1 MRITYDVEGDAAYIY
16 LTDTVTEPETV
27 RVDDDIN
34 LDFDAGGR
42 LVGSEVLAAS
52 ERLDLSHLES
62 LVETFQSRPVSWHR
76 LKNELLRRKQLG
88 EPIKTLKLGV
98 KNWVKEVGDDYV
110 ILASEHPRAV
120 SVRRITREVLENRNL
135 DEHKKHRRK
144 AIVQTLWSIGGYK

>member
-1 MRITYDVEGDAAYIY
+1 MRITYDVEVDAAYIY
-16 LTDTVTEPETV
+16 LSATVKDPETV
-27 RVDDDIN
+27 QIDDDIN
-34 LDFDAGGR
+34 LDFDANNR
-42 LVGSEVLAAS
+42 LVGIEVLSAS
-52 ERLDLSHLES
+52 ERLDLSYLEP

-88 EPIKTLKLGV
+88 EPIKTLKQGV

>member
-1 MRITYDVEGDAAYIY
+1 MRITYDVEVDAAYIY
-16 LTDTVTEPETV
+16 LSATVKDPETV
-27 RVDDDIN
+27 QIDDDIN
-34 LDFDAGGR
+34 LDFDANHR
-42 LVGSEVLAAS
+42 LVGIEVLAAS
-52 ERLDLSHLES
+52 ERLDLEHLMPW
-62 LVETFQSRPVSWHR
+62 VETFQSRPVSWHR

-88 EPIKTLKLGV
+88 EPIKTLKQGV

-144 AIVQTLWSIGGYK
+144 AIVQTLWRIGGYK